1 MAAIDEW
8 IAEEFSGHGVAVRRQ
23 DQPPISGEPFM
34 SMQVAKHFAK
44 LAYEL
49 GQREAAEELK
59 RLRGLVSQFTSNA

>member
-1 MAAIDEW
+1 MAKIDDW

-34 SMQVAKHFAK
+34 SMRVAKHFAK

-49 GQREAAEELK
+49 GQRESAEELK
-59 RLRGLVSQFTSNA
+59 RLRGVISQFTSNA